1 MDHNRDFWHKY
12 FVNSFPV
19 SNTACVKW
27 LACKYKLC
35 SHSLSCVL
43 FKLHFTLNF
52 ILKLLHVIPGLFL
65 NAKLSEYYVIPGVF
79 LYAKL
84 SEYCYASH
92 TIFCKHRVSLIY
104 IYSYIYSYSYSW
116 SLFYVVELFDF
127 NMFENQNWN
136 NALFINW
143 PIHTFCMSGQPKVI
157 REILEPT
164 FLFFFPN
171 QNIVSPR
178 ILRINFL
185 SISG

>member
-65 NAKLSEYYVIPGVF
+65 NAKLSEY
-79 LYAKL
+79 
-84 SEYCYASH
+84 CYASH

-104 IYSYIYSYSYSW
+104 IYSYIYSYS
-116 SLFYVVELFDF
+116 LFYVVELFDF
-127 NMFENQNWN
+127 NMFKNQNWN
-136 NALFINW
+136 NAHFINW
-143 PIHTFCMSGQPKVI
+143 PIHTFGMRGQPKVI
-157 REILEPT
+157 REKLEPT

>member
-43 FKLHFTLNF
+43 FKLHFTLNV

-65 NAKLSEYYVIPGVF
+65 N
-79 LYAKL
+79 AKL

-104 IYSYIYSYSYSW
+104 IYIVIVVVRVCFMWLNYLTSTCSKIRTETTPI
-116 SLFYVVELFDF
+116 SLIDQSTHSVCVVS
-127 NMFENQNWN
+127 Q
-136 NALFINW
+136 
-143 PIHTFCMSGQPKVI
+143 K
-157 REILEPT
+157 
-164 FLFFFPN
+164 
-171 QNIVSPR
+171 
-178 ILRINFL
+178 
-185 SISG
+185 